1 MSKDQEVYSI
11 RDLSSSFEESSSS
24 SISKTV
30 TRVVT
35 DNEFVILGNQKF
47 YTHELMS
54 VFGPTLNLG
63 ITPVSAN
70 KIGNPA
76 PVGMLTF
83 GLTCFIMSLYGVHAG
98 GITISNAIVGM
109 VIFVGGTGQVI
120 CGIGEMIIG
129 NTFGATAMLSFAMF
143 WFSYAAI
150 LIPSFGIEAAY
161 AEHMDQFENAIGFL
175 LMGYAILA
183 IGLTTLT
190 LKAAVSIAVLF
201 VCISMTFLL
210 QSIGAMVGNA
220 NVTYAGQVFGIF
232 TGIAGMYNGLA
243 EVSLKEN
250 SYFSVP
256 VGPLSSQH

>member
-1 MSKDQEVYSI
+1 MSKEQVSYE
-11 RDLSSSFEESSSS
+11 DLSSSYGESSST
-24 SISKTV
+24 INKTV

-35 DNEFVILGNQKF
+35 DNEYVILGTQKF

-54 VFGPTLNLG
+54 VFGGVLNLG
-63 ITPVSAN
+63 ITPPAAHR
-70 KIGNPA
+70 IGNPA
-76 PVGMLTF
+76 PVGLFTF
-83 GLTCFIMSLYGVHAG
+83 GLTCFIMSLYGAHAG
-98 GITISNAIVGM
+98 NIMIPNVIVGM

-129 NTFGATAMLSFAMF
+129 NTFGATAMLSFACF

-161 AEHMDQFENAIGFL
+161 AEHMDQFENAVGFL
-175 LMGYAILA
+175 MMGYAILA

-190 LKAAVSIAVLF
+190 LKAAVSLVVLF

-210 QSIGAMVGNA
+210 SSIGAMTLNA
-220 NVTYAGQVFGIF
+220 NVTLAGNIFGVL
-232 TGIAGMYNGLA
+232 TGVAGMYNGLA
-243 EVSLKEN
+243 EISFKEN

-256 VGPLSSQH
+256 VGPLSSHH